1 MKTEQLTKTSVK
13 KALMAWNNDRPFIS
27 VGELAKAL
35 HVGRDSARATVAG
48 LGYIKHGHR
57 KDYLVDA
64 VAERLV
70 ERSSC

>member
-1 MKTEQLTKTSVK
+1 MKTQQLTKTAVK
-13 KALMAWNNDRPFIS
+13 KALMAWNDERPFIS
-27 VGELAKAL
+27 ISELAKAL

-48 LGYIKHGHR
+48 LGYIKHGQR

-70 ERSSC
+70 ERSFC